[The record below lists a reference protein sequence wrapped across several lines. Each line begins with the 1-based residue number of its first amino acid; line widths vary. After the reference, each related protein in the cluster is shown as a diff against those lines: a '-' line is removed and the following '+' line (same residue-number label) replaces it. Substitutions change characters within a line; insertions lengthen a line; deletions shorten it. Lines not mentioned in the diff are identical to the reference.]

1 MMGIYLGCVCVW
13 GATQMNKTFLVLREL
28 LYKVFILGRY
38 MCILV
43 ELNKRC
49 FLVNKTQN

>member
-1 MMGIYLGCVCVW
+1 MMGIYLGCVCL
-13 GATQMNKTFLVLREL
+13 GSSQMNKTFLVLREL
-28 LYKVFILGRY
+28 LYKIIILGCY